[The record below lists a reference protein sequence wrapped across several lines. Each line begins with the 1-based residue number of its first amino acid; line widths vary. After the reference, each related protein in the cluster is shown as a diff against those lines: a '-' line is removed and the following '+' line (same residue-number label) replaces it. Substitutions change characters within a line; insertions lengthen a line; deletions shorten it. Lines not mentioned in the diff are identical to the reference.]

1 MCGIAG
7 VLGRVD
13 EGMLDD
19 MLSCVIHRGPDEDG
33 RFVDGQHPLMMGMR
47 RLSIIDIDEGTQP
60 IYNEDDTVA
69 VVFNGEIYNYL
80 ELRERLERAGHTF
93 STNSDTEVL
102 VHGWE
107 EYGERLPEHLNG
119 MFAFSLWDAT
129 EKSLFLVRDRVGI
142 KPLYYVEHG
151 DHLYWA
157 SEIKPLLNCDFDLTL
172 DRQAIYNYFS
182 LRYFSWPQTPFK
194 GIQKIEP
201 GTSMLIDDEGTTK
214 RKYWD
219 LTSRSV
225 PGDLESLSTQ
235 FREML
240 EESVQ
245 RRLMTD
251 VPLGAFLSGGLD
263 SSSIVGLMSK
273 HMDEPV
279 KTFSIGFE
287 VDEYDE
293 SDEAAFV
300 SDHFGTDH
308 HEISVDLDAMDLFGD
323 VVKHYGEPLADP
335 AVLPTLAISRYA
347 SQNVKVV
354 LSGEGADE
362 LFGGYWYFNEIPR
375 HQQMFKQLPSQAFQL
390 AGKLEPH
397 SPVRQQTLRYVS
409 ALENNEEAIL
419 GVTQRFQEPIDR
431 YLDLQTNADES
442 GLRRIIQNTEQYSED
457 NDFYERML
465 AFDIKHWLPD
475 DLLYKVDHASMSASL
490 EARVPF
496 LDHNLVEFGFNIP
509 VKYKRDGYKPV
520 VKRAMSDILPQRVL
534 EREKHGLG
542 VPVDRWFRE
551 GHDAIQRWMARDRL
565 ASTPYV
571 RAEDVHALWSDHRAG
586 TDHGLTLWKVLNYV
600 AWYHEIA
607 KGNLSE

>member
-7 VLGRVD
+7 VLGRAD
-13 EGMLDD
+13 EGTLDD
-19 MLSCVIHRGPDEDG
+19 MLSCIIHRGPDEDG
-33 RFVDGQHPLMMGMR
+33 RFVDDQQPLMMGMR

-107 EYGERLPEHLNG
+107 EYGEQLPEHLNG
-119 MFAFSLWDAT
+119 MFAFSLWDAI
-129 EKSLFLVRDRVGI
+129 EESLFLARDRVGI

-151 DHLYWA
+151 DQLHWA
-157 SEIKPLLNCDFDLTL
+157 SEIKPLLQCDFNLTL

-194 GIQKIEP
+194 EIQKVEP
-201 GTSMLIDDEGTTK
+201 GTSMLIDDDGISR

-219 LTSRSV
+219 LTTKPV

-300 SDHFGTDH
+300 SDRFGTDH
-308 HEISVDLDAMDLFGD
+308 HEISVDLDSMDLFGD

-375 HQQMFKQLPSQAFQL
+375 HQQMFRHLPSQAFQL
-390 AGKLEPH
+390 AGKLEPY
-397 SPVRQQTLRYVS
+397 SPVRQQTLRYIS

-419 GVTQRFQEPIDR
+419 GVAQRFQEPIDR
-431 YLDLQTNADES
+431 YLDLQTNADDS
-442 GLRRIIQNTEQYSED
+442 GLRRMIQNTEQYSED

-475 DLLYKVDHASMSASL
+475 DLLFKVDHASMSASL

-551 GHDAIQRWMARDRL
+551 GHDAIQRWMARDCL
-565 ASTPYV
+565 ASVPYV
-571 RAEDVHALWSDHRAG
+571 QAEDVHALWSDHRAG

-607 KGNLSE
+607 KENLSE